1 MGVGEIPL
9 TMKAMKMMGS
19 NIMLGSLYLTPVAA
33 RYVFMACM

>member
-9 TMKAMKMMGS
+9 TMKMMGS
-19 NIMLGSLYLTPVAA
+19 IMMLGSSYLTPVAA